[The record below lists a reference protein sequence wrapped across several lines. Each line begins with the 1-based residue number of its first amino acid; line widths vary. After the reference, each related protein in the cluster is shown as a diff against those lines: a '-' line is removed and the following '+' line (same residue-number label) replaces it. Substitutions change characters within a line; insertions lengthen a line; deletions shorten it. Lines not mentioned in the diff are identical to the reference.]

1 MNSRLMICRRLARFD
16 HCIRLRNLTGFA
28 DDIYL
33 GEIGQ
38 PRQLLA
44 ARWRLV
50 IDDDRFHR
58 THTAD

>member
-1 MNSRLMICRRLARFD
+1 MICRRLARFD
-16 HCIRLRNLTGFA
+16 PSSRLRNLTGFA
-28 DDIYL
+28 DDIYP
-33 GEIGQ
+33 GKIGQ
-38 PRQLLA
+38 PRPLLA